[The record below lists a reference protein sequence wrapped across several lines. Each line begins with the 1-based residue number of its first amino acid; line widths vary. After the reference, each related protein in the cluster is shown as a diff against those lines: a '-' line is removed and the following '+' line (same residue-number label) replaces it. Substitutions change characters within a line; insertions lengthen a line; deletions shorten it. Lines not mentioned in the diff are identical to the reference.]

1 LEVLDRLGKE
11 KGSFRL
17 AILWTLGLS
26 FVTGAFAI
34 LTGLLLEKQGLHGGD
49 TLNSHKILGISVVVL
64 TAIAFFAKLLRTSYA
79 PRWSIGVAAVILV
92 LLSATGHLGGELTH
106 GKTYLSEYA
115 PAPLKP
121 LLGGES
127 QPYVDLAD
135 LHADSVLVYQ
145 HAIQPIIEAK
155 CVRCH
160 NDEETRG
167 GLNLTTFAGLFEES
181 ATGTAVVAGNLETS
195 VLFERVTLSPS
206 NRKFMPPSGNA
217 LSYPEINLM
226 KWWIEQGADSL
237 QRFSSDAMDDEMI
250 AMVLREYG
258 KDYYPKP
265 YYERVQV
272 EATDRETLAKLE
284 ANGFSATALG
294 AENFLLDVAFGG
306 KEMGA
311 EHYNM
316 ITNIAEEITFL
327 DLSEAHIPNE
337 IFQTISTM
345 KHLTRL
351 DLHGSNVTD
360 EVLKSFSGLKQL
372 ESINLYNTAIT
383 DEGLAALTSLEN
395 LKRIYLWQTQ
405 TSEDYIAQLGTANPD
420 LQLIAGFNWN

>member
-1 LEVLDRLGKE
+1 MELDIFIARFHPLIVHLPIGFLILGIVLEVLDRLGKE

-34 LTGLLLEKQGLHGGD
+34 LTGLLLERQGLHGGD

-155 CVRCH
+155 CV
-160 NDEETRG
+160 
-167 GLNLTTFAGLFEES
+167 
-181 ATGTAVVAGNLETS
+181 
-195 VLFERVTLSPS
+195 
-206 NRKFMPPSGNA
+206 
-217 LSYPEINLM
+217 
-226 KWWIEQGADSL
+226 
-237 QRFSSDAMDDEMI
+237 
-250 AMVLREYG
+250 
-258 KDYYPKP
+258 
-265 YYERVQV
+265 
-272 EATDRETLAKLE
+272 
-284 ANGFSATALG
+284 
-294 AENFLLDVAFGG
+294 
-306 KEMGA
+306 
-311 EHYNM
+311 
-316 ITNIAEEITFL
+316 
-327 DLSEAHIPNE
+327 
-337 IFQTISTM
+337 
-345 KHLTRL
+345 
-351 DLHGSNVTD
+351 
-360 EVLKSFSGLKQL
+360 
-372 ESINLYNTAIT
+372 
-383 DEGLAALTSLEN
+383 
-395 LKRIYLWQTQ
+395 
-405 TSEDYIAQLGTANPD
+405 
-420 LQLIAGFNWN
+420 